1 MKSHLSYHDILN
13 KYPSPKNESLR
24 SEISEI
30 LRNQNIKLII
40 LDDDPTGIQT
50 VHDCLLLT
58 NWKSENLATAF
69 CDNTPF
75 FYLLANTRSMT
86 SVDSERTTREV
97 MSAVLETNKAFGF
110 RLIFIS
116 RSDSTLRGHFP
127 IEPKTMHEVLVE
139 YGQPMVLPT
148 FFIPS
153 FLEAGRFTIN
163 QVHYMKD
170 GDDLIPVG
178 ETEFAGDNVFGYKSS
193 NLIDYISE
201 KTNGEIDK
209 ENIGWISL
217 EMLRNDNA
225 EGLVLEIKELIKKNY
240 IIVDAL
246 DYCDLEIFSKTFL
259 TLYSKLDTYA
269 VLRTSSSLPKAM
281 SGISDIEL
289 LNKENLSLK
298 NGTGLVVVGSH
309 VKKSTIQLQH
319 LLENKNVEG
328 VEVDINLVLEQSDKL
343 LVEITETLK
352 KINKNGFTPVVY
364 TSRKELRLEDSA
376 KRLAIGQIISAFLVK
391 LVRELPFTPSFI
403 IAKGGITSH
412 DILTKGLD
420 IEIAGVKGQIIPGV
434 PVLCTDSKHKFP
446 DMPYIIFPGNVGD
459 ENGLV
464 TVLEKLI

>member
-1 MKSHLSYHDILN
+1 MSHLSYHEILK
-13 KYPSPKNESLR
+13 KYPSNENDALR
-24 SEISEI
+24 SDISEI
-30 LRNQNIKLII
+30 LRNQKIKLII

-50 VHDCLLLT
+50 VHDCLLLS

-75 FYLLANTRSMT
+75 FYILANTRSMT
-86 SVDSERTTREV
+86 SVDSERITREI
-97 MSAVLETNKAFGF
+97 MNAVLETNKSFGF

-127 IEPKTMHEVLVE
+127 IEPQTMREVLVE
-139 YGQPMVLPT
+139 YGQPLVLPT

-163 QVHYMKD
+163 QIHYMKD
-170 GDDLIPVG
+170 GDDLIPVA
-178 ETEFAGDNVFGYKSS
+178 ETEFAADNVFGYKNS
-193 NLIDYISE
+193 NLSDYISE

-217 EMLRNDNA
+217 ETLRNNNA
-225 EGLVLEIKELIKKNY
+225 EELVLKIKELIKKNY
-240 IIVDAL
+240 VIVDAL
-246 DYCDLEIFSKTFL
+246 DYCDLEIFSKAFL
-259 TLYSKLDTYA
+259 TLYSRLDTYA

-281 SGISDIEL
+281 SGIFDIDL
-289 LNKENLSLK
+289 LNKNNLSLK
-298 NGTGLVVVGSH
+298 KGPGLIVVGSH
-309 VKKSTIQLQH
+309 VKKSTIQLQL

-328 VEVDINLVLEQSDKL
+328 VEIDINQVLEQPDKL
-343 LVEITETLK
+343 LSYILETLNCIIEK
-352 KINKNGFTPVVY
+352 GLTPVLY
-364 TSRKELRLEDSA
+364 TSRQELRLEDSA
-376 KRLAIGQIISAFLVK
+376 KRLEIGQKISAFLVK
-391 LVRELPFTPSFI
+391 IVRELPFTPTFI

-420 IEIAGVKGQIIPGV
+420 IEIAVVKGQIIPGV

-446 DMPYIIFPGNVGD
+446 DMSYIIFPGNVGD

-464 TVLEKLI
+464 TVLEKLT